1 MKIQM
6 LTNGVDSLKTGFKAF
21 LKYEENTVNK
31 MPTQEDYL
39 ILKHAALSVHHG
51 VEILM
56 KCVLTKQSEFLI
68 VSRIDEDYLKAYQN
82 KVQQNK
88 NSVFETALADKV
100 HTITYSE
107 ALARVKYLTKV
118 SLSKA
123 FVDKLNKLNDVR
135 NALTHAEIDIPDD
148 EIIEIFQS
156 LFDDIDIFFF
166 KALGVDYSTLT
177 GYGELKQNYEEYKK
191 YLVAKGM
198 TLKEKVVDAFSNALE
213 KQGYA
218 VGEESVI
225 HIEEINKAKAI
236 VARLSDEKFNFGM
249 DMFNFYNSGDVEIKI
264 VDDCHFSIYARDS
277 HSEYIFKLKSMIV
290 YFPKVK
296 SSMSPIIVFESDDDD
311 SMNQKYSNYIIED
324 VDEGRSL
331 SGISFDEENPPRIT
345 FDHKEINEFY
355 AKVEYDDT
363 FIVPKYHTIDYYLT
377 HEIFACV
384 NVQGLGYWNFG
395 KFLMRTRGKDGQWV
409 KVNMRQI
416 EN

>member
-31 MPTQEDYL
+31 TPTQEDYL
-39 ILKHAALSVHHG
+39 ILKH
-51 VEILM
+51 
-56 KCVLTKQSEFLI
+56 
-68 VSRIDEDYLKAYQN
+68 
-82 KVQQNK
+82 
-88 NSVFETALADKV
+88 
-100 HTITYSE
+100 
-107 ALARVKYLTKV
+107 
-118 SLSKA
+118 
-123 FVDKLNKLNDVR
+123 
-135 NALTHAEIDIPDD
+135 
-148 EIIEIFQS
+148 
-156 LFDDIDIFFF
+156 
-166 KALGVDYSTLT
+166 
-177 GYGELKQNYEEYKK
+177 
-191 YLVAKGM
+191 
-198 TLKEKVVDAFSNALE
+198 
-213 KQGYA
+213 
-218 VGEESVI
+218 
-225 HIEEINKAKAI
+225 
-236 VARLSDEKFNFGM
+236 
-249 DMFNFYNSGDVEIKI
+249 
-264 VDDCHFSIYARDS
+264 
-277 HSEYIFKLKSMIV
+277 IFKLKSMIV

-311 SMNQKYSNYIIED
+311 SMNQKYSNYIAED

-395 KFLMRTRGKDGQWV
+395 KFLMRTKGKDGQWV

-416 EN
+416 EK